1 MDADMDNTPGFV
13 AATRTPYTLELTPA
27 QLKITHAALRVMLD
41 GNGHQH
47 DVRRV
52 LQTVLGKL
60 PDDEQIRAINFGA
73 ELRRE
78 RRESDPRNTVERPA
92 AP

>member
-1 MDADMDNTPGFV
+1 MDNTSAVHGSHHV
-13 AATRTPYTLELTPA
+13 ELSPA
-27 QLKITHAALRVMLD
+27 QLKITHAALRAMHD
-41 GNGHQH
+41 SADEP

-60 PDDEQIRAINFGA
+60 PEEERIRAINFGA

-78 RRESDPRNTVERPA
+78 RRESDPRNQPA
-92 AP
+92 TSA